1 MTTDRAHF
9 FMAQTRNEG
18 LIMTLEGSFV
28 GELCSHAKQKTC

>member
-9 FMAQTRNEG
+9 FRAQARNEG

-28 GELCSHAKQKTC
+28 GDLYSHAKQKTC